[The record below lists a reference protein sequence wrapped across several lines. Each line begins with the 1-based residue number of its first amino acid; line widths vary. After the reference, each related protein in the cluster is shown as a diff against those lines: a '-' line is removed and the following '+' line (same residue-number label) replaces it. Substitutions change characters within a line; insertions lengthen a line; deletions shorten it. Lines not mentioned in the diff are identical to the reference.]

1 MAPFSKS
8 LKPLAAAIAVVTQ
21 SPALGA
27 SVYEVSL
34 EGVAI
39 DMRRTI
45 LEVPGVPSS
54 PFPPVYQHPRLAM
67 FGGPDW
73 DTKASLSI
81 DAISGAVVD
90 FEYNIRAPGWFGFGG
105 NRLDLRADEQIYRA
119 TDEYRAQFTGGAVF
133 CSVTNDANDA
143 DGVLAFHCPSEP
155 DEMRVATLDATGY
168 LCATPSPSTLAPG
181 ANGCSEHWAG
191 FPDGFAYPQVA
202 KQAAQ
207 VLPANASVGG
217 LAISLIGTN
226 PPMYRSVDHVQN
238 QAGIE
243 MHEFRG
249 ARSGATFTVYHAGT
263 LQGGDFSVTGLDL
276 DDEQLITFETTA
288 PGNPSVLLET
298 RFSFST
304 VTDEQFVFS
313 SERAKA
319 VPVLTGVSL
328 WVFCSALIA
337 LGARL
342 LGHQEALDS

>member
-1 MAPFSKS
+1 MASFNKS
-8 LKPLAAAIAVVTQ
+8 IKPLAAAIAVVTQ
-21 SPALGA
+21 SPGLSAA
-27 SVYEVSL
+27 AYEVSL
-34 EGVAI
+34 QGVAI

-45 LEVPGVPSS
+45 LEVPGVPTLPS
-54 PFPPVYQHPRLAM
+54 PPLYQHPRLAM
-67 FGGPDW
+67 FGGPGW
-73 DTKASLSI
+73 DTAASMSI

-90 FEYNIRAPGWFGFGG
+90 FDYNIRAPGWFGFGG

-155 DEMRVATLDATGY
+155 DDMRVAALDATGY

-181 ANGCSEHWAG
+181 ANGCRERWAG
-191 FPDGFAYPQVA
+191 FPDGFVYPQVA
-202 KQAAQ
+202 TQAAQ

-243 MHEFRG
+243 MHEFQG
-249 ARSGATFTVYHAGT
+249 ARSGATFTVYHTGT

-276 DDEQLITFETTA
+276 ADEQLISFELTA
-288 PGNPSVLLET
+288 PGNPSLLQET
-298 RFSFST
+298 QFSFST
-304 VTDEQFVFS
+304 ITAEQLVFS
-313 SERAKA
+313 GENAKA
-319 VPVLTGVSL
+319 VPALPGFSL
-328 WVFCSALIA
+328 WVFFSSLIA
-337 LGARL
+337 LGTRL